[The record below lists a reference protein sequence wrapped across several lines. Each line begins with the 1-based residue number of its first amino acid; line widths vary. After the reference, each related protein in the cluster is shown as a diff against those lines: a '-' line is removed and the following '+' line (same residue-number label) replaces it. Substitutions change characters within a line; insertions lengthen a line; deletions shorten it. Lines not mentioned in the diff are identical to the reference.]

1 MERERATG
9 AENEAGR
16 RGDRRRGR
24 ERERGRVREEGAQ
37 AREQRWGER
46 EEDSGPGGGSVRA
59 RYTEKESSATGRG
72 KHPGRC
78 GNKSMMSVTEKGMEQ
93 QVVDGGKRLESE
105 VRRPEGR
112 DSRETRE
119 RRRGGRAEGEAE
131 RLKM

>member
-1 MERERATG
+1 MR
-9 AENEAGR
+9 
-16 RGDRRRGR
+16 
-24 ERERGRVREEGAQ
+24 
-37 AREQRWGER
+37 
-46 EEDSGPGGGSVRA
+46 
-59 RYTEKESSATGRG
+59 
-72 KHPGRC
+72 
-78 GNKSMMSVTEKGMEQ
+78 SVTEKGMEQ